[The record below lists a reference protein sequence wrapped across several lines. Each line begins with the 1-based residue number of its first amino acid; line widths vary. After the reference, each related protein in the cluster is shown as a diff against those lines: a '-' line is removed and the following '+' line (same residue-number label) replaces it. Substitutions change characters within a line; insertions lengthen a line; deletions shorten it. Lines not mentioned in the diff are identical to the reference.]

1 MVMAPTFET
10 HGPRDTGWINLGEP
24 REVRYWTRALAVT
37 ETRLRAAVGA
47 AGDSTQAVCRY
58 LGIPRL
64 ATSRPAETLQ
74 ETEQI

>member
-1 MVMAPTFET
+1 MVMAPNFET

-58 LGIPRL
+58 LGIPRFS
-64 ATSRPAETLQ
+64 SRPAEVLQ

>member
-1 MVMAPTFET
+1 MAKDFEARS
-10 HGPRDTGWINLGEP
+10 PRDTGWINLDEP

-58 LGIPRL
+58 LGIPRVTNRS
-64 ATSRPAETLQ
+64 AGALQ
-74 ETEQI
+74 EAEQI

>member
-1 MVMAPTFET
+1 MTNDFEARS
-10 HGPRDTGWINLGEP
+10 PRDTGWINLGEP

-37 ETRLRAAVGA
+37 EGRLRAAVGA

-58 LGIPRL
+58 LGIPRVSNR
-64 ATSRPAETLQ
+64 AVEALQ